1 MPRISRKCYESDFFH
16 VMVQGIDREFIFNN
30 DYFKEKYLSFLQEA
44 SQKHQVKII
53 AYCMMDNHA
62 HILVYTPEIDK
73 LSDMMESTNT
83 KFAILYNKRCNRC
96 GYVFRDRYR
105 CENIL
110 SQAHLEICIRYIHRN
125 PIKAGICEF
134 EWQYPYSSYNLF
146 VDRICS
152 SEYY

>member
-1 MPRISRKCYESDFFH
+1 MEQMPRISRKCYESDFFH

-83 KFAILYNKRCNRC
+83 KFFKRCFYFFSPYFC
-96 GYVFRDRYR
+96 RDIFNCRSKNKY
-105 CENIL
+105 
-110 SQAHLEICIRYIHRN
+110 
-125 PIKAGICEF
+125 
-134 EWQYPYSSYNLF
+134 
-146 VDRICS
+146 
-152 SEYY
+152 